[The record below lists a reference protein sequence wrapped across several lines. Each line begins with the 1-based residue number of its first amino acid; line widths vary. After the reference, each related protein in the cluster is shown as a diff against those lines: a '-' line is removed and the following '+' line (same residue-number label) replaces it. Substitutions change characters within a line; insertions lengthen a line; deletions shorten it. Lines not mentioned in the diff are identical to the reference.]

1 MRNLIFALLVGIL
14 TFLGCLIIATPFTIL
29 FMEFE
34 YPIIKWVLI
43 TITWLSSILVSLLAG
58 VDTYIDEKNKIN

>member
-29 FMEFE
+29 LMEFE

-43 TITWLSSILVSLLAG
+43 TIMWLSSILVSLLAG